1 MKKYKFLI
9 LIIFMFISCS
19 NEVEQVR
26 ISNLT
31 DTPTPMPTNTP
42 TPMPTNTPTPMPTNT
57 PIPMPTN
64 TPIPMPTNTPIP
76 KKVDEINKK
85 SINISGFQFLDKEIS
100 INVGTTVTWTNKDNS
115 IHTASSI
122 DYKFDSGYLNQNQSY
137 EFKFISAGIY
147 TYRCNLHSGMTGKIS
162 VFTEN
167 GLLIDPTPTPSPT
180 STPTP
185 NNSNQRDQISPS
197 QPQSSYY

>member
-1 MKKYKFLI
+1 MKKYKFLV
-9 LIIFMFISCS
+9 LIIFIFISCS
-19 NEVEQVR
+19 NQVEQVSV
-26 ISNLT
+26 SNLT
-31 DTPTPMPTNTP
+31 TTATPMPTT
-42 TPMPTNTPTPMPTNT
+42 
-57 PIPMPTN
+57 
-64 TPIPMPTNTPIP
+64 TPIP
-76 KKVDEINKK
+76 KKVDEINEEN
-85 SINISGFQFLDKEIS
+85 INISGFQFLDKEIS
-100 INVGTTVTWTNKDNS
+100 INVGTTITWTNKDNS

-122 DYKFDSGYLNQNQSY
+122 DYKFDSGYLNQNQYY
-137 EFKFISAGIY
+137 EFKFRSAGIY
-147 TYRCNLHSGMTGKIS
+147 TYRCNLHSGMIGKIS

>member
-9 LIIFMFISCS
+9 LIIFIFISCS
-19 NEVEQVR
+19 NEVEQLS

-31 DTPTPMPTNTP
+31 DTPTPLPTS
-42 TPMPTNTPTPMPTNT
+42 
-57 PIPMPTN
+57 
-64 TPIPMPTNTPIP
+64 TPIP
-76 KKVDEINKK
+76 KKVDEIN
-85 SINISGFQFLDKEIS
+85 INISGFQFIDKEIS
-100 INVGTTVTWTNKDNS
+100 INVGTTITWTNKDNS

-137 EFKFISAGIY
+137 EFKYRSEGIY
-147 TYRCNLHSGMTGKIS
+147 TYRCNLHSGMIGKIS